1 MSDVSI
7 VRGIHSSHKFSVT
20 TRKQSAMDPL
30 TPAGGSFRSRRSYPS
45 LQHISVA
52 PLTSRIPLDD
62 DPELEDYFS
71 RDRRELGPTYA
82 PQGAVKTSYLSSASV
97 PSTPPIL
104 SHSRSGSRV
113 RQYNRSRSVNRGPL
127 SETNLKG
134 LDSSEPLPHHRHH
147 HHDGEKRRTTSYRHK
162 HTSILNHQ
170 DPEWVLRA
178 GLALAASTREEKGQS
193 WLVKRD
199 SSTSLVEQEQETIE
213 PSRHDVIGRKSRSG
227 RATPVPASRLA
238 SRSRGG
244 SKKGSRIDLTM
255 TSTDSTVRCNYSQAV
270 SPTEAQHVVPDFVE
284 DHARSEMASMQ
295 QDYLEEYL
303 SSSASETDSEYE
315 IDEIELQ
322 RLTRERGFG
331 LGSWLDRFV
340 EWTLFG
346 VDEEWPTTAPVASGT
361 EDSVNF
367 QEDAR
372 DDEEQ
377 HAEEDHNA
385 LSSEEDNH
393 GVNTEKPGDKGG
405 WSDAIWF
412 FRVVKNAAV

>member
-1 MSDVSI
+1 
-7 VRGIHSSHKFSVT
+7 
-20 TRKQSAMDPL
+20 MDPL

-62 DPELEDYFS
+62 DPEFEDYFS
-71 RDRRELGPTYA
+71 RDRRELGSTYT

-113 RQYNRSRSVNRGPL
+113 RQYNRSRSANRGPL

-134 LDSSEPLPHHRHH
+134 LDSSEPLHH
-147 HHDGEKRRTTSYRHK
+147 HHPHDGEKRRTTSYRHK
-162 HTSILNHQ
+162 HTSGLIHQ

-199 SSTSLVEQEQETIE
+199 SSTSLVEQEQETVL

-227 RATPVPASRLA
+227 RATPVPASRRA

-244 SKKGSRIDLTM
+244 SKKGSRVDLTM
-255 TSTDSTVRCNYSQAV
+255 TTTDSTVGCNYSQAV
-270 SPTEAQHVVPDFVE
+270 SPAEAQHFVPDFVE
-284 DHARSEMASMQ
+284 DHVRSEMASMR

-303 SSSASETDSEYE
+303 SSSASETDSEYD

-346 VDEEWPTTAPVASGT
+346 VDEEWPPTIAPVASGA
-361 EDSVNF
+361 EESVTF
-367 QEDAR
+367 REDAH
-372 DDEEQ
+372 DGEEQ
-377 HAEEDHNA
+377 HTEEDHHA

-393 GVNTEKPGDKGG
+393 GVNIEKPGDKGG

-412 FRVVKNAAV
+412 FRVVKNAVV